1 MKLAAFFSG
10 GKDSCYAIYK
20 AMKLGHTIETLITI
34 VPSSDESHLLHH
46 QNILLTKL
54 QSKSMK
60 IPQIIDYSSS
70 TKTDDEVLL
79 FKKLIK
85 NAINDFK
92 IDGIVHGGIM
102 SNFQKEQ
109 FENIASRLGLQVIA
123 PIWHKGTFDYLKRLI
138 DQGFNFIITS
148 VSADGLDESWLG
160 RLVDSDDLNELA
172 RLSSKHGFNIN
183 FEGGEAETF
192 VINCPLFK
200 SSISIKKSKKIWD
213 GYRGRFE
220 ILEAELENNVR

>member
-10 GKDSCYAIYK
+10 GKDSCYAIYQ
-20 AMKLGHTIETLITI
+20 AMKLGHTIEALITI
-34 VPSSDESHLLHH
+34 IPCSDESHLLHH

-70 TKTDDEVLL
+70 TETTDEVLL
-79 FKKLIK
+79 LKKLIK

-92 IDGIVHGGIM
+92 IEGIVHGGIM
-102 SNFQKEQ
+102 SEFQK
-109 FENIASRLGLQVIA
+109 LQ
-123 PIWHKGTFDYLKRLI
+123 
-138 DQGFNFIITS
+138 
-148 VSADGLDESWLG
+148 
-160 RLVDSDDLNELA
+160 
-172 RLSSKHGFNIN
+172 

-192 VINCPLFK
+192 VVNCPFFQK
-200 SSISIKKSKKIWD
+200 SVKIINSQKIWD

-220 ILEAELENNVR
+220 IVDAELENNA

>member
-1 MKLAAFFSG
+1 MRLAAFFSG

-79 FKKLIK
+79 FKKLMK

-102 SNFQKEQ
+102 SQFQKSQ
-109 FENIASRLGLQVIA
+109 FEIVCNDLHLNLISPLWHQDASKYMTSLLDDDF
-123 PIWHKGTFDYLKRLI
+123 K
-138 DQGFNFIITS
+138 IIICSTTT
-148 VSADGLDESWLG
+148 DGLDDGWLG
-160 RLVDSDDLNELA
+160 KEITFDNLKSLEN
-172 RLSSKHGFNIN
+172 LSKKFQFNLN

-192 VINCPLFK
+192 VINCPIFEKQVKIIK
-200 SSISIKKSKKIWD
+200 SEKIWD

-220 ILEAELENNVR
+220 IVDAELENNA